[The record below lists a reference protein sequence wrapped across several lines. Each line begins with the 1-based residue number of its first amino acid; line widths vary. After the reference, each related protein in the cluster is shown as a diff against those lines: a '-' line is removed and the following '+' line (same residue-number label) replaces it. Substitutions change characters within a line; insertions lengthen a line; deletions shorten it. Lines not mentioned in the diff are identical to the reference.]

1 MPFRNTKKNFS
12 SDRDSFNKRK
22 KDDGKTSRNTSFKKR
37 RDDDETDRNPEFR
50 RRSSGKSDLT
60 SPKPIVVKK
69 KSSSLLGPALIRLN
83 RYIANSGVCS
93 RREADKLISSG
104 AVMVNGKVVTELGT
118 KVSATDKI
126 QLGDDTL
133 RIERKY
139 YVLLNKPRDYI
150 TTSSD
155 PQNRKTV
162 MSLISSACDERIYPV
177 GRLDRNTT
185 GLLLFTNDG
194 DIARKLMHPSSKIKK
209 LYHVELDRKLQFDDL
224 KKIEKGVQIED
235 AYVKV
240 DHIEF
245 VEGVNDQKQIGIELH
260 SGQNRI
266 VRRIFE
272 SMDYK
277 VVKLDRVMYAG
288 LTKRDVPRGKW
299 RHLKPIE
306 VNFLKML

>member
-1 MPFRNTKKNFS
+1 MPTRNNKKNFS
-12 SDRDSFNKRK
+12 SNRD
-22 KDDGKTSRNTSFKKR
+22 
-37 RDDDETDRNPEFR
+37 
-50 RRSSGKSDLT
+50 T
-60 SPKPIVVKK
+60 SPKRRREEGKTGRDYSFKPQRESSKVKQSEAKPVIVKR
-69 KSSSLLGPALIRLN
+69 KSVDTPGSGLIRLN
-83 RYIANSGVCS
+83 RYISNSGVCS
-93 RREADKLISSG
+93 RRDADKLIISG
-104 AVMVNGKVVTELGT
+104 AVKVNGKVVTELGT
-118 KVSATDKI
+118 KVAPTDKI

-162 MSLISSACDERIYPV
+162 MTLIESACDERIYPV

-194 DIARKLMHPSSKIKK
+194 DLAKKLMHPSSRVKK
-209 LYHVELDRKLQFDDL
+209 LYHVELDRKLHFDDL
-224 KKIEKGVQIED
+224 KKIARGLQLED
-235 AYVKV
+235 SFVKV
-240 DHIEF
+240 DNIEY
-245 VEGVNDQKQIGIELH
+245 VEGVNDQKQVGIELH

-272 SMDYK
+272 SLDYK

-288 LTKRDVPRGKW
+288 LTKKDVPRGKW
-299 RHLKPIE
+299 RHLKVIE